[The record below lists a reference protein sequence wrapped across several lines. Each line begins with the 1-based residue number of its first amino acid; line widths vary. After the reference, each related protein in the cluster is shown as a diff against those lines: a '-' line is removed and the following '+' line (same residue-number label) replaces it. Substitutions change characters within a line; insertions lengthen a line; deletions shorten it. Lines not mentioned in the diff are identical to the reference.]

1 MLAVEVCRR
10 IDGGAVLDAAV
21 FGQHVWHELME
32 FFKESVPFSGLDLN
46 LSNHVKHG
54 GVEGRGSEYQ
64 GCPAGKL
71 CIEGNQDRR
80 ISKSVNQGNLCEII
94 LSVPSIPHASFG
106 SLLTLAGTGNYPGGQ
121 L

>member
-21 FGQHVWHELME
+21 FGQHMRHELME
-32 FFKESVPFSGLDLN
+32 FLKESVPFSGLDLN
-46 LSNHVKHG
+46 LSNHVQHG
-54 GVEGRGSEYQ
+54 VVEGQGSEYQ

-71 CIEGNQDRR
+71 CIEVNQDRR
-80 ISKSVNQGNLCEII
+80 ITGSVNQENLCGII
-94 LSVPSIPHASFG
+94 LSVPSIPHVSFG
-106 SLLTLAGTGNYPGGQ
+106 SLLTLAGAGNYLGRQ